1 MSDADKRAR
10 IAVVIRRFGSQFG
23 GAEAYVEHLTN
34 ELRKTYDIH
43 VFCQAWASDA
53 PIPHTTVPRTLG
65 LPNWLNLLDFTWRC
79 QKLTKSF
86 DLVHSHENSW
96 LGKIHGVHVMPV
108 RFSRLH
114 NRRSWRRQLST
125 WSSPRLIAY
134 LVLEALRYRQANR
147 QFVAVSPLTLWQIK
161 AAYRKYPHLS
171 IIPPGV
177 HMPACRLD
185 RHEAC
190 RILDLPTDRRY
201 ALLVA
206 HEPLRK
212 GLATLLGAL
221 RHIDSDV
228 DLLVVGGYDGTPTMV
243 RKLAEA
249 AGLWSRVRT
258 WPLQSDLA
266 TFYRAADICTFFT
279 SGDAFGMVPLEAMS
293 YGRPVIMSSSRHCG
307 LAHYVTHGV
316 DGLLVDDPRNS
327 HTAAS
332 AINLLLGDESLYE
345 KLSVNGRK
353 LAQDMSWQKCA
364 HLHSALYQRVLSGT
378 RIRA

>member
-1 MSDADKRAR
+1 MSDADQRAR
-10 IAVVIRRFGSQFG
+10 VAVVVRRFGSRFG

-53 PIPHTTVPRTLG
+53 PIPHTTVPRIHG
-65 LPNWLNLLDFTWRC
+65 LPNWLDLLDFTWRC

-86 DLVHSHENSW
+86 DLIHSHENSW

-108 RFSRLH
+108 RFSRLYNQH
-114 NRRSWRRQLST
+114 SWRSRILT
-125 WSSPRLIAY
+125 WTSPRLIAY
-134 LVLEALRYRQANR
+134 MALEALRYRQSNR
-147 QFVAVSPLTLWQIK
+147 QFIAVSPLTLWQIK
-161 AAYRKYPHLS
+161 AAYRNCPDLS
-171 IIPPGV
+171 VIPPGV
-177 HMPACRLD
+177 HMPADQLE

-206 HEPLRK
+206 HEPIRK
-212 GLATLLGAL
+212 GLTTLLEAL
-221 RHIDSDV
+221 PRIDPAV
-228 DLLVVGGYDGTPTMV
+228 DLLVVGGHDGIPTMV
-243 RKLAEA
+243 RKLSDAF
-249 AGLWSRVRT
+249 GLSPRVRA
-258 WPLQSDLA
+258 WPLQRDLRP
-266 TFYRAADICTFFT
+266 FYSVADICTFFT

-316 DGLLVDDPRNS
+316 DGLLVDDPRNP

-332 AINLLLGDESLYE
+332 AINLLLGDKILYE

-378 RIRA
+378 WIRA